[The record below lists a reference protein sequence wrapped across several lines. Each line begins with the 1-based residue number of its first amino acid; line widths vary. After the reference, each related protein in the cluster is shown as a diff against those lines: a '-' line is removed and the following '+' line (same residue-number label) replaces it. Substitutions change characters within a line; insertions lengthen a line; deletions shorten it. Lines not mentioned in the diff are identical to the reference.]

1 MLANTLERSCF
12 KLTTVSTEMKQ
23 RYRLFRRGWGTY
35 YCEDTQT
42 GKQES
47 LGTRSKQD
55 AQRLVHARNEAER
68 QPLIN
73 MQIARAYVSAS
84 DPAALTRT
92 WQFVMDEMGKGKK
105 GASTRL
111 RWTRGVA
118 QKPFDLIRNKPL
130 IETRAEHFLDVMATG
145 TVSTNIYLRRLHNF
159 ALDMN
164 WLLAPI
170 IPRRKWPVIRFGQKR
185 AITLEEHQ
193 KIVAGESNTELR
205 DFYELLWQ
213 LGGSQTDMASLCAEN
228 IDWAN
233 RTITYARMKTGT
245 PVVIR
250 FGDAVAQI
258 VKPRASGGCLFPQI
272 AQWKES
278 DRGKAFIRRC
288 RLVKVEGVS
297 LHSYRYAWAERAKM
311 AGYPERFAQ
320 EALGHKSAAVHR
332 AYSRN
337 AQVKIPALE
346 DYERA
351 AGQKKVIAV
360 EFQNGQVPERAA
372 AGTSLDTAP

>member
-1 MLANTLERSCF
+1 MRS
-12 KLTTVSTEMKQ
+12 EMKQ
-23 RYRLFRRGWGTY
+23 RYRLFRRGWGVF

-42 GKQES
+42 GKQET
-47 LGTRSKQD
+47 LGTSNKQD
-55 AQRLVHARNEAER
+55 AQRLVHAKNEAER

-92 WQFVMDEMGKGKK
+92 WQFVMDEMGRSKK

-111 RWTRGVA
+111 RWTRGIA
-118 QKPFDLIRNKPL
+118 QKSFDLIRNKPL
-130 IETRAEHFLDVMATG
+130 IETRAEHFLDVMASG
-145 TVSTNIYLRRLHNF
+145 TISTNIYLRRLHNF

-164 WLLAPI
+164 WLLAPT
-170 IPRRKWPVIRFGQKR
+170 IPRRKWPAIRFGLKR

-193 KIVAGESNTELR
+193 KIVAGESNAELR
-205 DFYELLWQ
+205 DYYELLWQ
-213 LGGSQTDMASLCAEN
+213 LGGSQTDMATLSAEN

-233 RTITYARMKTGT
+233 RTITYARMKTGS

-250 FGDAVAQI
+250 FGESVERI
-258 VKPRASGGCLFPQI
+258 IKPRASRGYLFPQI
-272 AQWKES
+272 AEWKES

-288 RLVKVEGVS
+288 RLVSVSGVS
-297 LHSYRYAWAERAKM
+297 LHSYRYAWAERAKT

-320 EALGHKSAAVHR
+320 EALGHKSQAVHR
-332 AYSRN
+332 AYAKN
-337 AQVKIPALE
+337 AQVKIPSLE

-351 AGQKKVIAV
+351 ASNKVV
-360 EFQNGQVPERAA
+360 PVVFQAATTTAAPEK
-372 AGTSLDTAP
+372 APVHSAS